1 MKKQK
6 IASLVLGA
14 ALMSGTAALA
24 NSQMKCGAGKCGGN
38 MGNQP
43 KTQQPMKCGAGKC
56 GGNMGQQD
64 RQQDQNRTRN
74 PQMKCGAG
82 KCGAGMSK

>member
-38 MGNQP
+38 MQQP

-56 GGNMGQQD
+56 GGNMRGD
-64 RQQDQNRTRN
+64 ENASKAA
-74 PQMKCGAG
+74 PMKCGAG
-82 KCGAGMSK
+82 KCGAAAPKK